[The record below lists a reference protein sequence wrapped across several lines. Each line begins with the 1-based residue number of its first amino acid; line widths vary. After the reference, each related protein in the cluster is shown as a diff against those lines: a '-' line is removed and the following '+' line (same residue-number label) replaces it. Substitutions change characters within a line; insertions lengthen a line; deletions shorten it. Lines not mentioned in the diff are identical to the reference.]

1 MKEGAVTQLTA
12 FMNGL
17 DPTKNL
23 TYTDELPVE
32 NKLPCL
38 DVLFHKKE
46 DGTLKTTV
54 YRKKTHTDQYLNFA
68 SHHPL
73 HHKQGVVRTLL
84 DRADALV
91 SDPEDKAAEYEHVSQ
106 ALMTC
111 GYPKKVINDVI
122 KHRQTA
128 ADNTTKQQRQ
138 KTKPTDTARK
148 PFCATVPYLKGLSEK
163 VQRIFKRHGISCAQK
178 PTNKLRSLLVHP
190 KDPRPKLNTSH
201 CVYKIPCSNC
211 HQPYIGETARH
222 LYVRVKEH
230 SDSVA
235 KVANKK
241 FTRHR
246 ASQSTD
252 EANRSA
258 CADHAAQRNHVIDF
272 DNASV
277 LASHQQH
284 KLARQIRESIW
295 VRSQPHGTFNRNEGG
310 YELSRTWDSLLQS
323 AVTKSQLTI
332 QS

>member
-1 MKEGAVTQLTA
+1 M
-12 FMNGL
+12 
-17 DPTKNL
+17 
-23 TYTDELPVE
+23 
-32 NKLPCL
+32 
-38 DVLFHKKE
+38 
-46 DGTLKTTV
+46 
-54 YRKKTHTDQYLNFA
+54 
-68 SHHPL
+68 
-73 HHKQGVVRTLL
+73 
-84 DRADALV
+84 
-91 SDPEDKAAEYEHVSQ
+91 
-106 ALMTC
+106 
-111 GYPKKVINDVI
+111 
-122 KHRQTA
+122 
-128 ADNTTKQQRQ
+128 
-138 KTKPTDTARK
+138 
-148 PFCATVPYLKGLSEK
+148 
-163 VQRIFKRHGISCAQK
+163 
-178 PTNKLRSLLVHP
+178 
-190 KDPRPKLNTSH
+190 
-201 CVYKIPCSNC
+201 
-211 HQPYIGETARH
+211 
-222 LYVRVKEH
+222 KEH

-252 EANRSA
+252 EANKSA